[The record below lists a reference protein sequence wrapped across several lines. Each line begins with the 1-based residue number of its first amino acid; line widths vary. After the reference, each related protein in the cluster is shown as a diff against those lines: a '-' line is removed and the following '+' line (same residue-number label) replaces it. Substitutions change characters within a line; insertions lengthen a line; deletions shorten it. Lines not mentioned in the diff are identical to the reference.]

1 MWIKICGN
9 TNLEDAQLAAKL
21 GADAV
26 GFVFAPSPRQIA
38 PEAAARITAHLPHDV
53 EKYGVFTDPDF
64 TRIVRTVEIAGL
76 TGVQLH
82 AAPTADLAARL
93 RKHFFRSAT
102 AQPLRIVQV
111 LHYMPD
117 AERFAADLHA
127 LHAQQNLDAVL
138 IDSRTATLVGG
149 TGIAFDWQAARAAF
163 ADEEHTLHL
172 IAAGGLRPENVAEAI
187 ATLHPWGVDVSSG
200 VEAQPGKKDPER
212 VRQFLHAA
220 RAAAAEME
228 PVQPA
233 VPALAHSPGRK
244 GDSQ

>member
-38 PEAAARITAHLPHDV
+38 PEAAAHISAHLPQDV
-53 EKYGVFTDPDF
+53 EKYGVFVDADF
-64 TRIVRTVEIAGL
+64 ETIVRTVEIAHL

-82 AAPTADLAARL
+82 AAPATGLAQRL
-93 RKHFFRSAT
+93 RAHFAR
-102 AQPLRIVQV
+102 QPLRIVQV
-111 LHYMPD
+111 LHYVPD

-127 LHAQQNLDAVL
+127 LHAQAELDAVL

-149 TGIAFDWQAARAAF
+149 TGIAFDWHAARAAF
-163 ADEEHTLHL
+163 AREGRTLHM

-187 ATLHPWGVDVSSG
+187 HTLHPWGVDVASG

-212 VRQFLHAA
+212 VAKFLRAA
-220 RAAAAEME
+220 RAAAAAME
-228 PVQPA
+228 SAQQATPEF
-233 VPALAHSPGRK
+233 AHSPGRK
-244 GDSQ
+244 GASQ